1 MIKIWNWC
9 LTNYFVY
16 NTYATPSPMGILKL
30 NFLPKV
36 QVSFKKT
43 VSVSVYLQGLL
54 LVRLL
59 IGHLPTHLILF
70 FYLNNQ
76 YVY

>member
-1 MIKIWNWC
+1 
-9 LTNYFVY
+9 
-16 NTYATPSPMGILKL
+16 MGILKL

-76 YVY
+76 YVYWTIC